1 MIRTFIRRPVF
12 TTMLVLLL
20 VVFGIRAYPMLGL
33 DLNPDV
39 EFPFVAVT
47 ATYQGASPAEM
58 ENLVTIPIEDKVSQV
73 AGIKTMTSYIREG
86 FSQTVMEFEI
96 GVDPK
101 LMASE
106 VREKVASIRKR
117 LPDDIDE
124 PVVERVDISAEAIAV
139 YTISSKTRSRGEI
152 RKLIEDVIKDE
163 LQRVQGVSDISVY
176 GVGERELRVVV
187 DSKKLA
193 GFNIPMET
201 VYNKINSSN
210 VNTPGGS
217 IDTDDFKITVRTVG
231 KYTKIEDIGNVIL
244 TNDNGK
250 IVRVKDVA
258 KIIDDWSVT
267 DSDARTNREGS
278 VILTV
283 KKVSGA
289 NTVEVADGVEL
300 AMQKMVK
307 YDLPPDINIM
317 LLRDS
322 TKFIRDN
329 VNDVWIAIIFG
340 GFFALLIT
348 YLFLHNF
355 RATIIGGLSIPV
367 SIIASFAMMNV
378 MGFTLNNM
386 SLMGISL
393 AVGILIDDAVVLIEN
408 VFRHMEMGKNP
419 LVAAEDATKELK
431 LAILAT
437 SMALLSVFIPIGTMG
452 DVVGQFFRQFG
463 LTVAFAVAFSTM
475 CAYTLTPMLSA
486 HFLKN
491 PYIEDDAVPCC
502 PKFMQK
508 ILETFE
514 KSFQRFRVFYE
525 EIINLAFT
533 HIKTMLIGAVVVLAF
548 SLTLVPLLGFEMQP
562 TYDSGEFKINVTAPN
577 STNVER
583 LMVMLEPIED
593 ELLSHKEIALVGI
606 RAGGR
611 RVSSNK
617 ATIEVKMVS
626 SDERD
631 LTMDDLLNELR
642 RKFKNNK
649 NLRISVTTS
658 QGEGRGDSRPIQV
671 GIRGSDL
678 DKLEGYAQKLATLLR
693 QENGASD
700 VEAVG
705 AEVEPEIVIKVN
717 AEKASELGLDDEA
730 IGNIV
735 KMAFMGSTTSNE
747 YTIDDNSYDL
757 RIQLEAKERENI
769 DDVRNLLVATSGGK
783 FVRLNDIARVEFST
797 SPTQINREDRQRQF
811 QVYSNVVGVSAGEM
825 MNTISDKLIPQL
837 NMEPGYRYKFVGQ
850 SSFISRIV
858 DEVSKAIILA
868 LIMIYMVLAA
878 EFESFVQPLII
889 MVSVPFALIGA
900 IIGLLVAG
908 QTANMMSMIGFTMLL
923 GLVTKNA
930 ILLVDYTN
938 QARDRGLELVAAI
951 KEACSLRLRPIFM
964 TTFSTILG
972 MLPIALGW
980 GAGAEL
986 RQSMGVVLVGGL
998 ITSTMLTLII
1008 VPLVYYIIEKR
1019 ITRKHYLDD

>member
-12 TTMLVLLL
+12 TTMVVLLL

-39 EFPFVAVT
+39 EFPYVAVT
-47 ATYQGASPAEM
+47 VSYQGASPAEM
-58 ENLVTIPIEDKVSQV
+58 ENLITIPIEDKVSQV
-73 AGIKTMTSYIREG
+73 AGIKTMTSYVREG
-86 FSQTVMEFEI
+86 FAQTVMEFEI

-117 LPDDIDE
+117 LPDDVDE
-124 PVVERVDISAEAIAV
+124 PVVERVDISAAAIAV
-139 YTISSKTRSRGEI
+139 YTVSSETRSRGEI
-152 RKLIEDVIKDE
+152 RKLIEDVVKDE

-176 GVGERELRVVV
+176 GVGERELRVLV

-193 GFNIPMET
+193 GFNIPIAT
-201 VYNKINSSN
+201 VYQKINSSN

-217 IDTDDFKITVRTVG
+217 IDTNDFKITVRTVG
-231 KYTKIEDIGNVIL
+231 KYTKVEDVENVIL
-244 TNDNGK
+244 TNNDGK

-258 KIIDDWSVT
+258 RIIDDWSVT

-289 NTVEVADGVEL
+289 NTVEVADAVSV
-300 AMQKMVK
+300 AMKKMEKV
-307 YDLPPDINIM
+307 DLPPDINVR
-317 LLRDS
+317 LLQDS

-329 VNDVWIAIIFG
+329 VNDVWVAIIFG

-355 RATIIGGLSIPV
+355 RATVIGGLSIPV

-378 MGFTLNNM
+378 LGFTLNNM

-408 VFRHMEMGKNP
+408 IFRHMEMGKNP

-491 PYIEDDAVPCC
+491 PYTQDKSVPCC
-502 PKFMQK
+502 PGWVKNILDRFENGFQK
-508 ILETFE
+508 
-514 KSFQRFRVFYE
+514 FRVFYE
-525 EIINLAFT
+525 ELIDLAFK
-533 HIKTMLIGAVVVLAF
+533 HIKVMLFGAVAILAL
-548 SLTLVPLLGFEMQP
+548 SLTLAPLLGFEMQP
-562 TYDSGEFKINVTAPN
+562 TYDSGEFKVNVTAPN
-577 STNVER
+577 NTNVER

-593 ELLSHKEIALVGI
+593 ELLSHEEIALVGI

-617 ATIEVKMVS
+617 ATIEVKMVPI
-626 SDERD
+626 DERD
-631 LTMDDLLNELR
+631 LAMDDLLNQLR
-642 RKFKNNK
+642 RTFKNNK
-649 NLRISVTTS
+649 NLRVSLTTT
-658 QGEGRGDSRPIQV
+658 QGKGRGDSRPIQI

-693 QENGASD
+693 QENGAAD

-705 AEVEPEIVIKVN
+705 AEEEAEIVVKVKK
-717 AEKASELGLDDEA
+717 AKASELGLDSESV
-730 IGNIV
+730 GNIV

-757 RIQLEAKERENI
+757 RIQLDPRERENI
-769 DDVRNLLVATSGGK
+769 DDVRNLLVATNMGE
-783 FVRLNDIARVEFST
+783 FVRLNDIANVEFST

-825 MNTISDKLIPQL
+825 MTTISEKLIPQL
-837 NMEPGYRYKFVGQ
+837 NMDPGYRYKFVGQ

-858 DEVSKAIILA
+858 SEVSKAIILA

-878 EFESFVQPLII
+878 EFESFVQPLVI

-938 QARDRGLELVAAI
+938 QARDRGLDIIPAI

-986 RQSMGVVLVGGL
+986 RQSMGVVLIGGL
-998 ITSTMLTLII
+998 ITSTILTLVI
-1008 VPLVYYIIEKR
+1008 VPLVYYLIEKR
-1019 ITRKHYLDD
+1019 ITRKNYMNE